1 MKQQRIEVLLELISC
16 NQPLFYWRY
25 DEQGNLLYSDC
36 PAKNVDV
43 VLRHWRAK
51 MHL

>member
-36 PAKNVDV
+36 PAEKC
-43 VLRHWRAK
+43 WISFFAGPAG
-51 MHL
+51 

>member
-25 DEQGNLLYSDC
+25 DEQAICCTAIAQPKKCWMSFFAG
-36 PAKNVDV
+36 PAG
-43 VLRHWRAK
+43 
-51 MHL
+51 